1 MATTIEQQVPTGF
14 RANLTSK
21 FGALGNARYR
31 RYWLGSLASV
41 GAIQMAFMAQ
51 NWLMVDSLGGTAQ
64 QLGFLGA
71 ATAVPTI
78 LVNMFGGVLAD
89 RVDWRMLIM
98 SVWAAASL
106 LLLLLE
112 ILYATNT

>member
-1 MATTIEQQVPTGF
+1 
-14 RANLTSK
+14 
-21 FGALGNARYR
+21 
-31 RYWLGSLASV
+31 
-41 GAIQMAFMAQ
+41 MAFMAQ

-89 RVDWRMLIM
+89 RVDRRMLIM
-98 SVWAAASL
+98 SVSAASSL
-106 LLLLLE
+106 LLLLLA
-112 ILYATNT
+112 ILDATNTIHIWHLVAIASAQ